1 MSQRAA
7 VKLPVSKKW
16 LVDGFCWYTTRM
28 VSKQFISFG
37 VQKELLEAKRIDDD
51 SPIVVYVNHASW
63 WDPIAAMLL
72 QRACFPNRT
81 FYAPIDAHALE
92 NYRIMSQLGF
102 YGVRNQTFEGAS
114 DFLKVTKSIL
124 ELKKVAI
131 WITPEGQ
138 FSDVRDHSLSLMP
151 GLSHLASKTP
161 GVKFVPVAFEYG
173 FWNESRPQIFA
184 RFGAPIGS
192 AEPLPNSPVSKA
204 PVSKAPVPKAPVPKA
219 QWNALL
225 TERLRQTQ
233 NELAQSVI
241 ARDPAA
247 FTYLIASRPVRL
259 GWYDYGRS
267 WSAWLKR
274 KPFDPRHLKRG
285 QVS

>member
-1 MSQRAA
+1 MNQRATI
-7 VKLPVSKKW
+7 KLPVSKKW
-16 LVDGFCWYTTRM
+16 LVDGFCWYTKRM
-28 VSKQFISFG
+28 VAKQFISFG
-37 VQKELLEAKRIDDD
+37 VQAELLEAERIDDD
-51 SPIVVYVNHASW
+51 SPIVAYVNHASW

-72 QRACFPNRT
+72 QKAYFSNRT
-81 FYAPIDAHALE
+81 FYAPIDADALE

-102 YGVRNQTFEGAS
+102 YGVRMQTFEGAS

-124 ELKKVAI
+124 ESKKVTI

-151 GLSHLASKTP
+151 GLSHLASKIP
-161 GVKFVPVAFEYG
+161 GLKFVPVALEYG

-184 RFGAPIGS
+184 RIGAPIDS
-192 AEPLPNSPVSKA
+192 DERLSKA
-204 PVSKAPVPKAPVPKA
+204 EWSV
-219 QWNALL
+219 
-225 TERLRQTQ
+225 RLRDRLRKTQ

-241 ARDPAA
+241 SRDSAA

-267 WSAWLKR
+267 WSAWLEA
-274 KPFDPRHLKRG
+274 KPFDPRH
-285 QVS
+285 

>member
-1 MSQRAA
+1 MNQRAT

-16 LVDGFCWYTTRM
+16 LVDGFCWYTKRM
-28 VSKQFISFG
+28 AAKQFISFG
-37 VQKELLEAKRIDDD
+37 VQEELLEAERIDDD
-51 SPIVVYVNHASW
+51 SPIVAYVNHASW

-72 QRACFPNRT
+72 QKAYFSNRT
-81 FYAPIDAHALE
+81 FYAPIDADALE

-102 YGVRNQTFEGAS
+102 YGVRMQTFEGAS

-124 ELKKVAI
+124 ESKKVTI

-138 FSDVRDHSLSLMP
+138 FSDVRDHSSSLMP
-151 GLSHLASKTP
+151 GLSHLASKIP
-161 GVKFVPVAFEYG
+161 GLKFVPVALEYG

-184 RFGAPIGS
+184 RFGAPIDS
-192 AEPLPNSPVSKA
+192 DERFFNLPISKVPISKA
-204 PVSKAPVPKAPVPKA
+204 H
-219 QWNALL
+219 WNALL
-225 TERLRQTQ
+225 TDRLRQTQ
-233 NELAQSVI
+233 NELAQSVK
-241 ARDPAA
+241 ARDTTA
-247 FTYLIASRPVRL
+247 FTYWIASRPVRL

-267 WSAWLKR
+267 WSAWLKA

>member
-1 MSQRAA
+1 MNHRAP

-16 LVDGFCWYTTRM
+16 LVDGFYWYTKRM

-37 VQKELLEAKRIDDD
+37 VQTELLEARRIDDD
-51 SPIVVYVNHASW
+51 SPIIAYANHASW

-72 QRACFPNRT
+72 QRAYFPNRT
-81 FYAPIDAHALE
+81 FYAPIDADALE
-92 NYRIMSQLGF
+92 NYRIMAQLGF
-102 YGVRNQTFEGAS
+102 YSVRSQSFDGAS

-124 ELKKVAI
+124 ESKRVTI

-184 RFGAPIGS
+184 RFGTPIDS
-192 AEPLPNSPVSKA
+192 DERSSKA
-204 PVSKAPVPKAPVPKA
+204 PFSKA
-219 QWNALL
+219 QWSELL
-225 TERLRQTQ
+225 ADRLRQTQ

-241 ARDPAA
+241 SRDPAA

-267 WSAWLKR
+267 WSAWLR
-274 KPFDPRHLKRG
+274 GKPFDPRH
-285 QVS
+285 SA

>member
-1 MSQRAA
+1 MSQRAP

-16 LVDGFCWYTTRM
+16 LVDGFCWYTKRM
-28 VSKQFISFG
+28 VAKQFISFG
-37 VQKELLEAKRIDDD
+37 VQNELWETRRIDDD
-51 SPIVVYVNHASW
+51 SPIIAYANHASW

-72 QRACFPNRT
+72 QDAYFKNRT
-81 FYAPIDAHALE
+81 FYAPIDADALE
-92 NYRIMSQLGF
+92 NYRIMAQLGF
-102 YGVRNQTFEGAS
+102 YGVRMQSFDGAS

-124 ELKKVAI
+124 ESKKVTI

-138 FSDVRDHSLSLMP
+138 FTDIRDYSLSLMP
-151 GLSHLASKTP
+151 GLAHLASKIP
-161 GVKFVPVAFEYG
+161 GLKFVPVAFEYG

-184 RFGAPIGS
+184 RFGAPIDS
-192 AEPLPNSPVSKA
+192 DERFSNSPSSKA
-204 PVSKAPVPKAPVPKA
+204 LVTKT

-225 TERLRQTQ
+225 TDRLRQTQ

-247 FTYLIASRPVRL
+247 FTYLIASRPLRL

-267 WSAWLKR
+267 WSAWLKG
-274 KPFDPRHLKRG
+274 KPFDPRH
-285 QVS
+285 